1 MCRGNPRQ
9 YKSAQTEQ
17 PTLPAGACRRHLLLL
32 CNNPRPVSDT
42 PDQAEFFR
50 AQNVDSTTMF
60 GIPLSNPA

>member
-1 MCRGNPRQ
+1 
-9 YKSAQTEQ
+9 
-17 PTLPAGACRRHLLLL
+17 
-32 CNNPRPVSDT
+32 VSDT